1 MSKRYPPIFNVILFA
16 VAVCIIIINPMTMPM
31 PWISAVTS
39 FIVFAVSSIFGAV
52 VYVYNRYAIFAIHIV
67 IIMLYAKQLFGKE
80 AKAKYHETIKLVDAY
95 KQSND
100 EEEYREVH
108 CKLVDAL
115 APLYI
120 ESTLVLIVVALNII
134 FPNFYQFTLLQ
145 INWFSRVD
153 VTTDAAILV
162 AMFPMMTAIV
172 AGFSMLFGILFAT
185 FKANSMLY
193 SKAQSEIE
201 EQ

>member
-16 VAVCIIIINPMTMPM
+16 VAVCIIVINPMTMPM

-39 FIVFAVSSIFGAV
+39 FIVFAISSIFNAAV
-52 VYVYNRYAIFAIHIV
+52 DAYNRYAIFAIHIV

-80 AKAKYHETIKLVDAY
+80 AKAKYNETIELVTAY

-108 CKLVDAL
+108 CKLVDVL

-120 ESTLVLIVVALNII
+120 ESTLVLTIIALNII

-145 INWFSRVD
+145 TNWFSRVNE
-153 VTTDAAILV
+153 TTDVAILV
-162 AMFPMMTAIV
+162 AVFPILTVIV
-172 AGFSMLFGILFAT
+172 VGFSILFGILFAT
-185 FKANSMLY
+185 FKADSMLY
-193 SKAQSEIE
+193 SEAQSEIK

>member
-16 VAVCIIIINPMTMPM
+16 IAVCVILANPMTMLM
-31 PWISAVTS
+31 PWISTVTN

-80 AKAKYHETIKLVDAY
+80 TKAKYHETFRLVDAY

-120 ESTLVLIVVALNII
+120 ESTLILTIIALNII

-145 INWFSRVD
+145 TNWFSRVD
-153 VTTDAAILV
+153 ATTDAAILV
-162 AMFPMMTAIV
+162 AVFPILTVIV
-172 AGFSMLFGILFAT
+172 VGFSVLFGILFST
-185 FKANSMLY
+185 FKADSMLY
-193 SKAQSEIE
+193 SKAQSEIK